1 MKIKLNFKCW
11 STRTSMYLISWY
23 KTNIK
28 KSFWSLETVI
38 LPLWPPH
45 LSHRSPFPD
54 PLKPLKEFRRQILGL
69 YVSLCT
75 IFTRA
80 PHTRFLKE
88 CAEGKFRIWGACNH
102 FGHPLY
108 RSLNIQAS
116 KNAAESIFWH
126 FWNHFSIKIV
136 IFASFSSKKKVFFC

>member
-1 MKIKLNFKCW
+1 
-11 STRTSMYLISWY
+11 MYLISWY

-38 LPLWPPH
+38 LCHTHASW
-45 LSHRSPFPD
+45 RSAPKGN
-54 PLKPLKEFRRQILGL
+54 LEFEGLATILD
-69 YVSLCT
+69 
-75 IFTRA
+75 
-80 PHTRFLKE
+80 
-88 CAEGKFRIWGACNH
+88 
-102 FGHPLY
+102 
-108 RSLNIQAS
+108 IQAS